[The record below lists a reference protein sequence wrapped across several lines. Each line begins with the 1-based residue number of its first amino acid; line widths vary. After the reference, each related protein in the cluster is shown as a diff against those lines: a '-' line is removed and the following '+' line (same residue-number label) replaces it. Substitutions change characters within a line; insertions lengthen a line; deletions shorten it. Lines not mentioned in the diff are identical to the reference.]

1 MKSTTI
7 ANTRLLPAL
16 MTLGLFSMGNVLG
29 NVTATDN
36 STSKAAIRVLT
47 AKPQAASNQTVS
59 VEQPAEVS
67 AYYQVGLLPRVAG
80 TIKSVEKAIGDK
92 VTAGEVLVQL
102 DTGDAS
108 GILATIN
115 APFDGVVS
123 ERSADPGLFV
133 PSAAIVP
140 GVDSLLTVDRTD
152 IVTISMAVPES
163 YVAYLSKN
171 STIADV
177 SMDALPGRIF
187 RSRLTRIAPSLKSGD
202 RTLSVELDLFNGTA
216 DEYAKFQ
223 AQAESNGRSDL
234 KSRALP
240 YFPEGLP
247 AGQAAGLL
255 SGMYGKMKLTMLQPQ
270 SGLLVP
276 SSAIVRDGGMTYLFK
291 NENGIARRKPI
302 VIQMEAGTTAAV
314 RWSENGTTQDLS
326 PDEEIITSNQGE
338 LQDGSPIQP
347 RSSN

>member
-1 MKSTTI
+1 
-7 ANTRLLPAL
+7 
-16 MTLGLFSMGNVLG
+16 MGNVLG
-29 NVTATDN
+29 NASVTDN
-36 STSKAAIRVLT
+36 STSKVAIRVLT

-80 TIKSVEKAIGDK
+80 TVKSVEKALGDK

-123 ERSADPGLFV
+123 ARAVDPGLFV

-152 IVTISMAVPES
+152 IVTISMAVPET
-163 YVAYLSKN
+163 YVTYLSKD
-171 STIADV
+171 TIAEV
-177 SMDALPGRIF
+177 SMDALPGKIF
-187 RSRLTRIAPSLKSGD
+187 RTRLTRIAPSLKSGD
-202 RTLSVELDLFNGTA
+202 RTLSVELDLFNGTS
-216 DEYAKFQ
+216 DEFSKFQ
-223 AQAESNGRSDL
+223 ALAESNGRSDL
-234 KSRALP
+234 KSRTLP

-255 SGMYGKMKLTMLQPQ
+255 PGMYGKMKLTMSQPQ
-270 SGLLVP
+270 PALLVP
-276 SSAIVRDGGMTYLFK
+276 SSAIVRDGGMQFLFK
-291 NENGIARRKPI
+291 NENGVVRRKSI
-302 VIQMEAGTTAAV
+302 VIQIDNGTTAAV
-314 RWSENGTTQDLS
+314 RWSVNGTTQDLS
-326 PDEEIITSNQGE
+326 PDEEIVTSNQGE
-338 LQDGSPIQP
+338 LQDGTVIQATL
-347 RSSN
+347 SK

>member
-1 MKSTTI
+1 MKSKTI
-7 ANTRLLPAL
+7 ADTRLLPVL
-16 MTLGLFSMGNVLG
+16 ITLGLFSMGNVLG
-29 NVTATDN
+29 AVSTSAN

-47 AKPQAASNQTVS
+47 AKPQAASGQTVS

-67 AYYQVGLLPRVAG
+67 AYYQVGLLAKVAG
-80 TIKSVEKAIGDK
+80 TIKSLEKALGDK
-92 VTAGEVLVQL
+92 VTAGEVLIQL
-102 DTGDAS
+102 DTSDAS
-108 GILATIN
+108 GVLAAIQ
-115 APFDGVVS
+115 APFDGVIS
-123 ERSADPGLFV
+123 ARAADPGLFV
-133 PSAAIVP
+133 PSAAVVP
-140 GVDSLLTVDRTD
+140 EAKPLLTVDRTD
-152 IVTISMAVPES
+152 IVTISMAVPEAF
-163 YVAYLSKN
+163 VPYLSKD
-171 STIADV
+171 TIAEV

-187 RSRLTRIAPSLKSGD
+187 RSRLSRIAPSLNAGD
-202 RTLSVELDLFNGTA
+202 RTLSVELDLFNGTV

-255 SGMYGKMKLTMLQPQ
+255 PGMYGKMKLTMLQPQ

-326 PDEEIITSNQGE
+326 ADEEIITSNQGE